1 MKPSDVNY
9 LSTRRHEKTPKGMML
24 ISYAVAAVIMT
35 VLCCLTRS
43 EALTD
48 WDSWE
53 YAALAV
59 VGKPSGLCLGRWWF
73 IFFMRLAYFAGSACG
88 LDMMHSYVA
97 MQVAVVIM
105 SAGAVVAVMHWTW
118 LFTGRLSA
126 AVLSGCIGLVSPS
139 MLVYCSTVMTEIPT
153 MLFLALTMIFW
164 EMVLARSVSRPVA
177 AEIWSLAAGIAF
189 GIAVSMREPAL
200 VFCAWPIISCFI
212 DRPRGRWRL
221 LATAGMASV
230 VTLGFAV
237 CMAWVWSGVDPI
249 TNFSNYSQYM
259 RTERETFGFR
269 GWTNLGYMGTHFLVA
284 APLAVLAFLA
294 HMIRRTPTGKT
305 SKTDCDRKALFR
317 RAKWLGIAL
326 LPYVLATWYNAS
338 LSFNYRL
345 MLPLAWMAA
354 PIAAV
359 CAEATFAWLG
369 QKYSLSSRTTVVT
382 AGVIVLM
389 ISGAIMKVAHVYFL
403 VPCFC
408 YVDYQK
414 QMFEQMQT
422 LPDNSAVFPGPGSA
436 IGIYLQRTGL
446 RPDWIAV
453 PTGFGWTGDN
463 LAQRVEGFFKQGK
476 RVFVNLEPYGW
487 GRIDC
492 EPMEWMA
499 LNDMVSRFET
509 RHAVGG
515 FQEILPYSLSIERRK
530 PATE

>member
-1 MKPSDVNY
+1 MKPSDIKD
-9 LSTRRHEKTPKGMML
+9 LSADRRGKTPKGAML
-24 ISYAVAAVIMT
+24 ISYAAAAAIMT

-43 EALTD
+43 EALVD

-53 YAALAV
+53 YASLAI
-59 VGKPSGLCLGRWWF
+59 VGKPSGLGLGRWWF
-73 IFFMRLAYFAGSACG
+73 IFFIRLAYFAGSACG

-97 MQVAVVIM
+97 MQVAVIIM
-105 SAGAVVAVMHWTW
+105 SVGAIVALMHWTW

-126 AVLSGCIGLVSPS
+126 AVLAGCIGLVSPS
-139 MLVYCSTVMTEIPT
+139 LMVYCSTVMTETPT
-153 MLFLALTMIFW
+153 MLFLALAMIFW
-164 EMVLARSVSRPVA
+164 EMVLAKSVSRPA
-177 AEIWSLAAGIAF
+177 AAGIWSLAAGVAF
-189 GIAVSMREPAL
+189 GVAVSMREPAL

-212 DRPRGRWRL
+212 DRPRCRWRL
-221 LATAGMASV
+221 LAMTGAASV
-230 VTLGFAV
+230 ATLGFAV
-237 CMAWVWSGVDPI
+237 CMAWAWSGIDPI

-259 RTERETFGFR
+259 HTERETFGFR
-269 GWTNLGYMGTHFLVA
+269 GWLNIKYLGTHFLLA
-284 APLAVLAFLA
+284 APLAGLAFLA
-294 HMIRRTPTGKT
+294 HVLRRTPRGKVPQ
-305 SKTDCDRKALFR
+305 TDSDRKPLFR
-317 RAKWLGIAL
+317 RAKWLGIAM
-326 LPYVLATWYNAS
+326 LPYVLATWYNPS

-359 CAEATFAWLG
+359 CAEATFAWIG
-369 QKYSLSSRTTVVT
+369 QKCSLSGRMTAVA

-389 ISGAIMKVAHVYFL
+389 VSGTIMKVAYTRFL
-403 VPCFC
+403 VPCF
-408 YVDYQK
+408 YYSDYQK

-463 LAQRVEGFFKQGK
+463 LAQRVEGFFKQDK

-487 GRIDC
+487 GRMDC

-515 FQEILPYSLSIERRK
+515 FQEILPRSLSVERRK
-530 PATE
+530 STAE